1 MIIGIVLYAIAAVVG
16 IKAVA
21 SIFRSFIQPNIA
33 LTGAAGAIGFL
44 ADKVSGGDGS
54 KVKTLDKDPLKNPD
68 VDDGG
73 SAMPAMPSDFS
84 KFNPTK
90 MATPAISPM
99 GGGAAGG
106 GPGISA
112 NLMVGLVNAVGMMP
126 QSGNIANVAKQM
138 RIARTS
144 LPRWRNDIYKNRT
157 FKWKNWSSC

>member
-1 MIIGIVLYAIAAVVG
+1 MIIGIILYAIAAAVG
-16 IKAVA
+16 IKAIV
-21 SIFRSFIQPNIA
+21 SVFRGFIQPNIS
-33 LTGAAGAIGFL
+33 LPGAAGAIGFL
-44 ADKVSGGDGS
+44 ADKVSGGDKAKS
-54 KVKTLDKDPLKNPD
+54 LDKDPLKNPD

>member
-44 ADKVSGGDGS
+44 ADKVSGGD

-68 VDDGG
+68 VD
-73 SAMPAMPSDFS
+73 
-84 KFNPTK
+84 
-90 MATPAISPM
+90 
-99 GGGAAGG
+99 GGAAGG